1 MKELT
6 AGELIQLLQQKSP
19 TAHIPKIVIDHWFML
34 YGREIVKDDVLSR
47 DVLDTTGAAE

>member
-6 AGELIQLLQQKSP
+6 VQELIQLLQQKP
-19 TAHIPKIVIDHWFML
+19 ATAHVPKIVMDHWFMM

-47 DVLDTTGAAE
+47 DVLDTTGATE